1 MNFKKLTSVLA
12 AGLLSFTCATAVSAD
27 FSDSSTNQGAT
38 APETVTLSDG
48 TTAGVVVSKSTPAL
62 NDKTSV
68 MRNYPTAGAYIS
80 AVLPEIDTQLEAAG
94 INVDDLTM
102 KAAID
107 LEVDVPEGVTASVP
121 VTVPGV
127 GAEDDAYVIH
137 WVDGTTPELLT
148 EENGGVKVSAG
159 TVTITSDSFS
169 PFAIFVIDNEPGG
182 AGEKIPGTGNYSN
195 IALWGGVLVVA
206 VAAAGV
212 VLFEKKR
219 KAN

>member
-12 AGLLSFTCATAVSAD
+12 AGVLSFTCATAVNAD
-27 FSDSSTNQGAT
+27 FIDSSTNQGAT
-38 APETVTLSDG
+38 APETITLSDG
-48 TTAGVVVSKSTPAL
+48 TTAGVVVRKSSPEL
-62 NDKTSV
+62 NAVRSV
-68 MRNYPTAGAYIS
+68 MDNYSTAGQYI
-80 AVLPEIDTQLEAAG
+80 AAELPSIDAELTELNV
-94 INVDDLTM
+94 NVDDLTM

-107 LEVDVPEGVTASVP
+107 LHVDVPEGVTASIP

-137 WVDGTTPELLT
+137 WLDNGTVELLT
-148 EENGGVKVSAG
+148 EENGGVAVSAG
-159 TVTITSDSFS
+159 TVTITSGSFS
-169 PFAIFVIDNEPGG
+169 PFAIFVKDNEPGD
-182 AGEKIPGTGNYSN
+182 AGDKTPGTGNYAN

>member
-12 AGLLSFTCATAVSAD
+12 AGVLSFTCATAVSAD
-27 FSDSSTNQGAT
+27 FIDSATNQGAT

-48 TTAGVVVSKSTPAL
+48 TTAGVVVSKSTPDL
-62 NDKTSV
+62 NRVTAA
-68 MRNYPTAGAYIS
+68 MNNYNTAGAYIS
-80 AVLPEIDTQLEAAG
+80 AELSQIDAQLEEAG

-107 LEVDVPEGVTASVP
+107 LEVDVPAGVTASVP

-148 EENGGVKVSAG
+148 EANGGVKVTAG

-169 PFAIFVIDNEPGG
+169 PFAIFVIDNEPGD
-182 AGEKIPGTGNYSN
+182 AGDKAPSTGNYTN